1 MYTNEQLRS
10 IEHRD
15 GHSLTFAVPG
25 SGKTH
30 MLVGRVRYLL
40 EQGIPDKSIRV
51 LAFNVAAASEFR
63 DRLARA
69 LPAGLAAPKVQTFN
83 SIGHAL
89 VGLFEKQGLLP
100 QLRLETSDGLRRRMG
115 REAVKAALSESHRD
129 EAPGQ
134 DELEAFVGF
143 VDLVKSDIAGPGDVF
158 AQFGLDR
165 RLEYFVRAYA
175 LFERARLKA
184 GVRFYA
190 DQVAEPVALMRA
202 NPAALAMVT
211 DKLDYVLVDEFQDVS
226 RVQVE
231 LLLQLVGRRAQLNAV
246 GDDSQCIYTWR
257 GSRPEYMGALFGQF
271 FPSATRYTLSRSFR
285 FGHRLALAAAQ
296 LIAKNVNRED
306 TLCVAAPSTPDT
318 RIDLIRTTADGDQS
332 ALVALVEDWRR
343 QARPL
348 REIAILA
355 RLWAQTLGLELAF
368 LERDI
373 PYIKSREDVFRIP
386 EVVGLLGWLRL
397 AAGTLHEEPRLV
409 DVVRHML
416 STPTLWLQGE
426 VLDELARGLAQDLGR
441 GAERLSAHARK
452 AKKPYHAERIW
463 TRAGIWK
470 DASIWAQRP
479 AAEFLR
485 FYAASTDLVKVF
497 GDSATSED
505 ASEKQLAYQTLL
517 GWAVASGVTVV
528 QFMTRMDS
536 LRAAREGYVAGG
548 DAVLLSTIHGA
559 KGLEWPLVVV
569 TGLEDGQFP
578 SRRADQEE
586 ERRLAYVAMTRAKED
601 LRLVV
606 PPDLAFEATWLD
618 KPHRG
623 PGTATRCASRFAYEA
638 GLRTSVD
645 LGGAIAPRLSGQDP
659 QAKLPDVAPAA
670 VPILN
675 RYLEAV
681 GLPERYALPQAPAV
695 PRAATRPWALNDRLR
710 HPMFGDGYVAGLVD
724 RDTLDINFGGS
735 RRRIRLGVVALERL

>member
-1 MYTNEQLRS
+1 MPYTDEQLRS

-51 LAFNVAAASEFR
+51 LAFNVAAATEFR

-69 LPAGLAAPKVQTFN
+69 LSAGLTAPKVQTFN
-83 SIGHAL
+83 SIGYAL
-89 VGLFEKQGLLP
+89 VGMFEKQGLLP
-100 QLRLETSDGLRRRMG
+100 RLRLETSDGLRRRMG
-115 REAVKAALSESHRD
+115 REAVKAALSESERD

-134 DELEAFVGF
+134 DELEAFVRF
-143 VDLVKSDIAGPGDVF
+143 VDLVKSDIEAPREVF
-158 AQFGLDR
+158 ARSGLDR

-184 GVRFYA
+184 GIRFYA

-202 NPAALAMVT
+202 NPAALASVT
-211 DKLDYVLVDEFQDVS
+211 DRLDYVLVDEFQDVS

-257 GSRPEYMGALFGQF
+257 GSRPEYMGAQFGRF
-271 FPSATRYTLSRSFR
+271 FPGATRYTLSRTFR

-296 LIAKNVNRED
+296 LIAKNANRED
-306 TLCVAAPSTPDT
+306 TLCVAAPSTPDI

-343 QARPL
+343 QGRPL
-348 REIAILA
+348 REVAVLA

-373 PYIKSREDVFRIP
+373 PYVKSKEDIFRIP

-397 AAGTLHEEPRLV
+397 AAGTLHEELRV
-409 DVVRHML
+409 EDVVRRML
-416 STPTLWLQGE
+416 STPTLWLQGRD
-426 VLDELARGLAQDLGR
+426 LDELSQGLAQDLGR
-441 GAERLSAHARK
+441 AAERLSAHARK

-470 DASIWAQRP
+470 DAQGWSGRP

-497 GDSATSED
+497 GDSATTDD
-505 ASEKQLAYQTLL
+505 AAEKDLAYQTLL
-517 GWAVASGVTVV
+517 GWAAASGVTVG
-528 QFMTRMDS
+528 QFIARMDS
-536 LRAAREGYVAGG
+536 LRAARERYVAGG

-569 TGLEDGQFP
+569 TGLEDGYFP
-578 SRRADQEE
+578 SRRADPEE
-586 ERRLAYVAMTRAKED
+586 ERRLAYVAMTRAQED

-606 PPDLAFEATWLD
+606 PPDLAFDATWLGT
-618 KPHRG
+618 PHRG
-623 PGTATRCASRFAYEA
+623 PGTANRSASRFAYEA
-638 GLRTSVD
+638 SLRTSVD
-645 LGGAIAPRLSGQDP
+645 LGGAIALRLSGQDP
-659 QAKLPDVAPAA
+659 QATFPKVVPAA

-681 GLPERYALPQAPAV
+681 GLPERYAVPLATPAAAAP
-695 PRAATRPWALNDRLR
+695 RPWGLNDRLR
-710 HPMFGDGYVAGLVD
+710 HPKFGDGYVAGLVD
-724 RDTLDINFGGS
+724 RETLDIDFRGT
-735 RRRIRLGVVALERL
+735 RRRIRLGVIPLERL